1 MQGKSSMQVGILYDT
16 AKEVLVFY
24 ICILIYHVCGQSIFL
39 LVYGLKTMV
48 SIDIVMEKKNNEKVS
63 QSANFPNAG
72 TLHMRI
78 CGTRAITLVKTS
90 DTK

>member
-1 MQGKSSMQVGILYDT
+1 MQAVYAGVSSMQVGILYDT

-48 SIDIVMEKKNNEKVS
+48 SIDIVMEKNYNKMVGND
-63 QSANFPNAG
+63 F
-72 TLHMRI
+72 L
-78 CGTRAITLVKTS
+78 
-90 DTK
+90 

>member
-24 ICILIYHVCGQSIFL
+24 ICILIYVCGQSIFL

-48 SIDIVMEKKNNEKVS
+48 SIDIVMEKNYNKMVGND
-63 QSANFPNAG
+63 F
-72 TLHMRI
+72 L
-78 CGTRAITLVKTS
+78 
-90 DTK
+90 